1 MGLMDKIKSVDWSP
15 GAASIKDQ
23 RAAIKAGGTGKDAK
37 PKTVHADGDRKIACP
52 QCLIAGHVTTRKVK
66 AKKGISGG
74 KATGAVLTAGIS
86 ILATGLSRKET
97 VTQAACTNCKSQWTF

>member
-1 MGLMDKIKSVDWSP
+1 MLAVTGRSSAPSAGLL
-15 GAASIKDQ
+15 GY
-23 RAAIKAGGTGKDAK
+23 
-37 PKTVHADGDRKIACP
+37 
-52 QCLIAGHVTTRKVK
+52 VTTRKVK
-66 AKKGISGG
+66 AKRGISGG

>member
-1 MGLMDKIKSVDWSP
+1 MSLTITDRRRHAFWSRP
-15 GAASIKDQ
+15 
-23 RAAIKAGGTGKDAK
+23 AK
-37 PKTVHADGDRKIACP
+37 PGHYLLPNDR
-52 QCLIAGHVTTRKVK
+52 TTRKVE

-97 VTQAACTNCKSQWTF
+97 VTQVACTNCKSQWTF